1 MHIAIKY
8 TKLPFLL
15 ILFFLICAIKVS
27 AQSTAQD
34 SLQTAIAKT
43 QDPRLKIPLLF
54 KLVDVYLGSDL
65 DKALETAEQGSALA
79 NENKFTVM
87 EGEFLQKKGQIQ
99 EMKSLY
105 NESHGSLDQAI
116 QLFRQSGEKQKEAS
130 AIERKGATY
139 QRQGSF
145 NEAVKTY
152 MRALTL
158 FEELQDKSGIGQ
170 TYAQISD
177 ALCFQNQFKEGVDYG
192 KRAIQIFEEEN
203 DQEEIVMAYDA
214 TASNYIGLE
223 DYPNAIKMMNE
234 AVRIKRSSSPGSI
247 GLAGIVNTRG
257 NAYKNAGQLE
267 KALLD
272 YQESYKI
279 AEQFQHLGGMSATSA
294 NTSDVYMRLGKY
306 AEALPYQ
313 IKSVKLM
320 EESGFYA
327 NSLENYKNLSFIYEE
342 LGDYKNAIKYLQKHN
357 YARDSIV
364 SVDQEA
370 AVVELRTK
378 YETEKKEATIAAQ
391 EEKLTQQKF
400 IQWLGIGF
408 IGLLG
413 FSLFLAFR
421 NVNLKKRSNDK
432 LEKANALLQK
442 KNAENELLLKEI
454 HHRVKN
460 NLQTISS
467 LLNIQS
473 ESIDDVAAFDAIQ
486 ESKNRVTSMS
496 LIHQKLYL
504 GENLASVEMRNY
516 FETMGSAILE
526 GFGSK
531 ADHIDLEVDMNEIE
545 LDVDA
550 AIPVGLITNELITN
564 SVKYAF
570 PENKR
575 GKIKISLEQ
584 LDNHEF
590 KLVIADDGTPT
601 QGQEKSKEG
610 TGFGSLLIQLLTAQL
625 GGKIDISTKEGTAAI
640 IQFPM
645 QVKSAV

>member
-1 MHIAIKY
+1 MHIAMRY

-15 ILFFLICAIKVS
+15 ILFFLISTIKMS
-27 AQSTAQD
+27 AQFTAQD
-34 SLQTAIAKT
+34 SLRTAIAET

-54 KLVDVYLGSDL
+54 KLVDVYLEYDL

-79 NENKFTVM
+79 NENKLIVL

-105 NESHGSLDQAI
+105 TESHVSLDQAI

-145 NEAVKTY
+145 NESVKTY
-152 MRALTL
+152 MQALNL

-170 TYAQISD
+170 AYAQISD
-177 ALCFQNQFKEGVDYG
+177 ALCFQNQFAEGVDYG
-192 KRAIQIFEEEN
+192 KRAIQIFEEVN
-203 DQEEIVMAYDA
+203 NQEEIVMAYDA
-214 TASNYIGLE
+214 TASNYIGLK

-234 AVRIKRSSSPGSI
+234 AVRIKRSSAPGSI

-267 KALLD
+267 KALVD
-272 YQESYKI
+272 YQESYGV
-279 AEQFQHLGGMSATSA
+279 AERFQHLGGMSATSA
-294 NTSDVYMRLGKY
+294 NISDVYMRMGKY
-306 AEALPYQ
+306 PEALPFQ
-313 IKSVKLM
+313 LKSVELM

-327 NSLENYKNLSFIYEE
+327 NSLENYQNLSFIYEE
-342 LGDYKNAIKYLQKHN
+342 LGDYKNAIKYLRKHN

-378 YETEKKEATIAAQ
+378 YESEKKEATISAQ
-391 EEKLTQQKF
+391 EKTLTQQKF
-400 IQWLGIGF
+400 ILWLGIGF
-408 IGLLG
+408 IALLG
-413 FSLFLAFR
+413 ITLFLTFR

-432 LEKANALLQK
+432 LEKTNALLQK

-531 ADHIDLEVDMNEIE
+531 AAHIDLEVDMQEIE

-570 PENKR
+570 PENRR

-625 GGKIDISTKEGTAAI
+625 GGKLDISTKEGTAAI
-640 IQFPM
+640 IQFPL

>member
-1 MHIAIKY
+1 MI
-8 TKLPFLL
+8 LFLL
-15 ILFFLICAIKVS
+15 ICTIKIS
-27 AQSTAQD
+27 AQSSAQD
-34 SLQTAIAKT
+34 SLLIAIAEV
-43 QDPRLKIPLLF
+43 QDPKIKIPLLLQ
-54 KLVDVYLGSDL
+54 LVDEYIEADL
-65 DKALETAEQGSALA
+65 DKALEAAEQGQALA
-79 NENKFTVM
+79 DQNKLLVL

-105 NESHGSLDQAI
+105 TESHVSLEQAI

-130 AIERKGATY
+130 AIERKGATF

-152 MRALTL
+152 MQALTV
-158 FEELQDKSGIGQ
+158 FEELQDKSGIGRV
-170 TYAQISD
+170 YAQISD
-177 ALCFQNQFKEGVDYG
+177 ALCFQNQFSEGVDYG
-192 KRAIQIFEEEN
+192 IRAIQIFEEEN
-203 DQEEIVMAYDA
+203 DLDEIVMAYDA
-214 TASNYIGLE
+214 TASNYIGLK
-223 DYPNAIKMMNE
+223 DYPNAIKMMDE
-234 AVRIKRSSSPGSI
+234 AVRIKRQSAPGTI
-247 GLAGIVNTRG
+247 GLAGIINTRG
-257 NAYKNAGQLE
+257 NAYKNGGQLE
-267 KALLD
+267 KALVD
-272 YQESYKI
+272 YQESYRI
-279 AEQFQHLGGMSATSA
+279 AEQFQHMGGMSATSA
-294 NTSDVYMRLGKY
+294 NISDVYMRMGEY
-306 AEALPYQ
+306 DEALPFQ
-313 IKSVKLM
+313 IKSVQLM

-327 NSLENYKNLSFIYEE
+327 NSLENYQNLSFIYEE
-342 LGDYKNAIKYLQKHN
+342 LGDYKNAIKYLRKHN

-378 YETEKKEATIAAQ
+378 YESDKKEAMISAQ
-391 EEKLTQQKF
+391 EEKLSQQKF
-400 IQWLGIGF
+400 IQWLGLGF
-408 IGLLG
+408 IALLG
-413 FSLFLAFR
+413 ISLFLTFR

-432 LEKANALLQK
+432 LEKANVMLQK

-473 ESIDDVAAFDAIQ
+473 ESIEDVAAFDAIQ

-496 LIHQKLYL
+496 LIHQKLYM

-516 FETMGSAILE
+516 FKTMGSAILE

-531 ADHIDLEVDMNEIE
+531 ADHIDLEVDMQEIE

-570 PENKR
+570 PENKS

-601 QGQEKSKEG
+601 QGKEKSKEG
-610 TGFGSLLIQLLTAQL
+610 TGFGSLLVQLLTAQL
-625 GGKIDISTKEGTAAI
+625 GGNIDVSTNEGTAAI
-640 IQFPM
+640 IHFPP
-645 QVKSAV
+645 QIKSAV